1 MIIEMLVNEKLE
13 HRCSS
18 CLPHAIKKFKWFRQT
33 ARRFGDQS
41 RLQWIIPWANGTSR
55 AENRFVNGALRRTAD
70 GRGRMR
76 EDYGPDCSDSH
87 EREAA
92 FHQYRPKSNQ
102 STMYIG
108 ALVGQTLGRA
118 SGRDR
123 TRPRDFTKTCCRIV
137 RGLIS
142 KKVEPLLLLV
152 APFHSRSIKISIK
165 D

>member
-1 MIIEMLVNEKLE
+1 MDNPLGKWNVTRGKQICKWGIEE
-13 HRCSS
+13 
-18 CLPHAIKKFKWFRQT
+18 
-33 ARRFGDQS
+33 
-41 RLQWIIPWANGTSR
+41 NG
-55 AENRFVNGALRRTAD
+55 
-70 GRGRMR
+70 GRMR

-152 APFHSRSIKISIK
+152 APFLPRSLALSRFPLKISGFSPLNPSPPEVQDK
-165 D
+165 NF